1 MLICTFFCKTMR
13 NSVDDGL
20 LFHSIH
26 LQPGLMHG
34 GILAHKYGEVFFF
47 FVAILSG
54 NFQKNNMICCT
65 IIKGQ
70 LISKGH
76 FGVFKSTKKTMK
88 FL

>member
-34 GILAHKYGEVFFF
+34 GILAQKYSELFF

-54 NFQKNNMICCT
+54 NLK
-65 IIKGQ
+65 KK
-70 LISKGH
+70 LI
-76 FGVFKSTKKTMK
+76 
-88 FL
+88 

>member
-34 GILAHKYGEVFFF
+34 GILAHKYGEVFFSF
-47 FVAILSG
+47 GS
-54 NFQKNNMICCT
+54 QYC
-65 IIKGQ
+65 Q
-70 LISKGH
+70 EISK
-76 FGVFKSTKKTMK
+76 T
-88 FL
+88 LI